1 MLNINENRTFTG
13 ETGSFEKLTLTE
25 SEIKLIAE
33 FGLTPDD
40 LSKLLEGDHFAEGT
54 YALIFEVPNNDPEL
68 VAKVWKNPKHDLDRA
83 RNENVAMRLL
93 RISNFKDAPKIKGA
107 LESSKIIFEEKIE
120 GTPVEQF
127 NNNILENL
135 ATALASLHSI
145 KFNKYGKPLT
155 ERKRGTRL
163 DYLHDGAEKLREL
176 ASSFKDQA
184 GIVAQINQL
193 LDKMEN
199 LAGEKRDAFLKT
211 DFTLIHFDLNK
222 GNILFSEKN
231 DKLAII
237 DWEQASAGDNAMD
250 IAKLFFKSNLN
261 SNQEIVFLSQYEKKL
276 QEKDQYLEDRLQ
288 VYKLFVLANSL
299 LWRLSILQNDAPQEK
314 LLQNEKEFYER
325 VKNNLDKELE
335 ALKGYLV

>member
-1 MLNINENRTFTG
+1 MNENRTFAG

-25 SEIKLIAE
+25 SEIKLITE
-33 FGLTPDD
+33 LGLTPDD
-40 LSKLLEGDHFAEGT
+40 LSKLLEGQHFAEGT

-93 RISNFKDAPKIKGA
+93 RISDFNDAPKITGA
-107 LESSKIIFEEKIE
+107 LASSEIIFEEKID
-120 GTPVEQF
+120 GTPIEQF
-127 NNNILENL
+127 DNNILEHL

-145 KFNKYGKPLT
+145 KLNKYGKPLT

-163 DYLHDGAEKLREL
+163 DYLHDLTEKLREL
-176 ASSFKDQA
+176 ASSFQDQA
-184 GIVAQINQL
+184 DVTGEINQL

-199 LAGEKRDAFLKT
+199 LASEEGAAFLKA

-222 GNILFSEKN
+222 GNILYSEKN

-237 DWEQASAGDNAMD
+237 DWEQAAAGDNAMD
-250 IAKLFFKSNLN
+250 IAKLFFKSNLD
-261 SNQEIVFLSQYEKKL
+261 SDQKIVFLSQYEKQL
-276 QEKDQYLEDRLQ
+276 QEKDPYLESRLQ
-288 VYKLFVLANSL
+288 VYKLFVLANSI
-299 LWRLSILQNDAPQEK
+299 LWRLSVLHNDAPQEK
-314 LLQNEKEFYER
+314 LLPNEKEFYER

-335 ALKGYLV
+335 VLKSYLF